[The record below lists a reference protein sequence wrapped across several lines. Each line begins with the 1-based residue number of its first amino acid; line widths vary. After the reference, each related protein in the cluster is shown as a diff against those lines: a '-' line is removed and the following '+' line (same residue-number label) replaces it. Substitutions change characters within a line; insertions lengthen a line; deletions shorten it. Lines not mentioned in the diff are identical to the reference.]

1 MNIKTILA
9 VGAVILFFVANWFSY
24 NAGVTKERA
33 ADAKAMV
40 KHKKKVAKLI
50 NELEIEKAKKKAIT
64 HEKIIKIKQ
73 AKSKCA
79 DTDIEQSILDQ
90 LQ

>member
-40 KHKKKVAKLI
+40 KHTKKVAKLI
-50 NELEIEKAKKKAIT
+50 TDLEI
-64 HEKIIKIKQ
+64 
-73 AKSKCA
+73 
-79 DTDIEQSILDQ
+79 
-90 LQ
+90 